1 MYQTTRLP
9 FPDNGN
15 LHVLNRDLEL
25 PGVQHE
31 RKIVWL
37 FVCTVL
43 ARVEL

>member
-15 LHVLNRDLEL
+15 LHMLNREVEL
-25 PGVQHE
+25 PGAQQE

-37 FVCTVL
+37 FVCMVL
-43 ARVEL
+43 ATVEL